1 MGLEINSSH
10 KKVNIPSH
18 ISDKFKRRL
27 AAVALG
33 SVIVVSLFSG
43 CSSNNIKEDVQ
54 SSTVSMVSDAGSD
67 VGSDDSQLDEMIEEA
82 TVDKDTV
89 VDIPDSYVSF
99 VSSACS
105 KSEGDKITVGD
116 LAKIKELTMPVIDS
130 DSSLD
135 WLNYCTNM
143 ESMMLSL
150 NCGNS
155 EIMKSVKRLDSL
167 RSLSLMTN
175 ESIEFNDDNFPFVK
189 SSKKLE
195 SIDLDGFNYEPG
207 YLESMTQLKKLTLNI
222 GDKCDL
228 DFKKLTFLDDLN
240 FGDSLPYDIAI
251 RFSSE
256 DYKTLVNNDVSIAAN
271 NPVIIDKVVEIN
283 DKLDGIVKGLGLN
296 DDSTD
301 EEKLNAILIYTLD
314 NLTYDEDVSEA
325 LVNGNAD
332 GLADEFYKEGYLYGA
347 LEMDSAICGNYSAL
361 VEALANRVKLNSHI
375 LNSNNHAWN
384 LVSVEGNN
392 YYVDATWLDGKVK
405 DKEVVSDKYDEQ
417 GRLVSRT
424 ISYDSM
430 SAQDVIKEGNG
441 TELDWYMEDPT
452 KIDDIDQKNSHV
464 AVDVPTYIEIKPI
477 NEQSD
482 SKEEASTGIVDI
494 TDNKYEV
501 KSGDNNWI
509 IAGGALVGILAAA
522 GGAVG
527 VGIHHKK
534 KKDQRRRLQQ
544 LNDMNFSSFDSYGGG
559 SSFGRRY

>member
-1 MGLEINSSH
+1 MELEINSSH

-18 ISDKFKRRL
+18 ISNKFRKRL

-54 SSTVSMVSDAGSD
+54 SSTVSMVSDAGSEN
-67 VGSDDSQLDEMIEEA
+67 SEIEEMIEES
-82 TVDKDTV
+82 TVDKDAV

-116 LAKIKELTMPVIDS
+116 LAKIKELTIPVIDS

-175 ESIEFNDDNFPFVK
+175 ESIEFNNDNFPFVK

-207 YLESMTQLKKLTLNI
+207 FLESMTQLKKLTLNI

-228 DFKKLTFLDDLN
+228 DFKRLTFLDDLN
-240 FGDSLPYDIAI
+240 FGDSLPYDIVI
-251 RFSSE
+251 GFSSE
-256 DYKTLVNNDVSIAAN
+256 DYKTLINNGVNIAAN
-271 NPVIIDKVVEIN
+271 NPVTIDKVVEIN
-283 DKLDGIVKGLGLN
+283 DKLDGIVKGLGLKS
-296 DDSTD
+296 DSTD

-314 NLTYDEDVSEA
+314 NLTYDEGVSEA

-361 VEALANRVKLNSHI
+361 VESLANRVKLNSYI
-375 LNSNNHAWN
+375 LNSNTHAWN

-424 ISYDSM
+424 ISYDSTT
-430 SAQDVIKEGNG
+430 AQDVIKEGNG
-441 TELDWYMEDPT
+441 SELDWYMEDPT
-452 KIDDIDQKNSHV
+452 KIDDIDQNNSHV

-482 SKEEASTGIVDI
+482 AKEEASTGIVDI

-534 KKDQRRRLQQ
+534 KKDQQRRLQQ

>member
-1 MGLEINSSH
+1 MELEINSSH

-18 ISDKFKRRL
+18 ISDKFRKRL

-43 CSSNNIKEDVQ
+43 CSSNNIKEAVQ
-54 SSTVSMVSDAGSD
+54 SSTVSMVSDAGSEN
-67 VGSDDSQLDEMIEEA
+67 SEIEEMIEES

-251 RFSSE
+251 GFSSE
-256 DYKTLVNNDVSIAAN
+256 DYKTLVNNGVNIAAN

-283 DKLDGIVKGLGLN
+283 DKLDGIVKGLGLKS
-296 DDSTD
+296 DSTD

-314 NLTYDEDVSEA
+314 NLTYDEGVSEA

-361 VEALANRVKLNSHI
+361 VEALANRVKLNSYI
-375 LNSNNHAWN
+375 LNSNTHAWN
-384 LVSVEGNN
+384 LVSVEGND

-424 ISYDSM
+424 ISYDSTT
-430 SAQDVIKEGNG
+430 AQDVIKEGNG
-441 TELDWYMEDPT
+441 SELDWYMEDPT

-509 IAGGALVGILAAA
+509 IAGGALVGILVAA

>member
-1 MGLEINSSH
+1 MELEINSSH

-18 ISDKFKRRL
+18 ISNKFRKRL

-54 SSTVSMVSDAGSD
+54 SSTVSMVSDAGSEN
-67 VGSDDSQLDEMIEEA
+67 SEIEEMIEES
-82 TVDKDTV
+82 TVDKDAV

-116 LAKIKELTMPVIDS
+116 LAKIKELTIPVIDS

-207 YLESMTQLKKLTLNI
+207 FLESMTQLKKLTLNI

-228 DFKKLTFLDDLN
+228 DFKRLTFLDDLN
-240 FGDSLPYDIAI
+240 FGDSLPYDIVI
-251 RFSSE
+251 GFSSE
-256 DYKTLVNNDVSIAAN
+256 DYKTLINNGVNIAAN
-271 NPVIIDKVVEIN
+271 NPVTIDKVVEIN
-283 DKLDGIVKGLGLN
+283 DKLDGIVKGLGLKS
-296 DDSTD
+296 DSTD

-314 NLTYDEDVSEA
+314 NLTYDEGVSEA

-361 VEALANRVKLNSHI
+361 VESLANRVKLNSYI
-375 LNSNNHAWN
+375 LNSNTHAWN

-424 ISYDSM
+424 ISYDSTT
-430 SAQDVIKEGNG
+430 AQDVIKEGNG
-441 TELDWYMEDPT
+441 SELDWYMEDPT

-482 SKEEASTGIVDI
+482 AKEEASTGIVDI

-534 KKDQRRRLQQ
+534 KKDQQRRLQQ

>member
-1 MGLEINSSH
+1 
-10 KKVNIPSH
+10 
-18 ISDKFKRRL
+18 
-27 AAVALG
+27 
-33 SVIVVSLFSG
+33 
-43 CSSNNIKEDVQ
+43 
-54 SSTVSMVSDAGSD
+54 
-67 VGSDDSQLDEMIEEA
+67 
-82 TVDKDTV
+82 
-89 VDIPDSYVSF
+89 
-99 VSSACS
+99 
-105 KSEGDKITVGD
+105 
-116 LAKIKELTMPVIDS
+116 
-130 DSSLD
+130 
-135 WLNYCTNM
+135 
-143 ESMMLSL
+143 
-150 NCGNS
+150 
-155 EIMKSVKRLDSL
+155 
-167 RSLSLMTN
+167 
-175 ESIEFNDDNFPFVK
+175 
-189 SSKKLE
+189 
-195 SIDLDGFNYEPG
+195 
-207 YLESMTQLKKLTLNI
+207 MTQLKKLTLNI

>member
-18 ISDKFKRRL
+18 ISDKFRKRL

-54 SSTVSMVSDAGSD
+54 SSTVSMVSDAGSEN
-67 VGSDDSQLDEMIEEA
+67 SEIEEMIEEP

-251 RFSSE
+251 GFSSE
-256 DYKTLVNNDVSIAAN
+256 DYKTLVNNGVSIAAN
-271 NPVIIDKVVEIN
+271 NPVTIDKVVEIN
-283 DKLDGIVKGLGLN
+283 DKLDGIVKGLGLKS
-296 DDSTD
+296 DSTD

-314 NLTYDEDVSEA
+314 NLTYDEGVSEA

-361 VEALANRVKLNSHI
+361 VEALANRVKLNSYI
-375 LNSNNHAWN
+375 LNSNTHAWN
-384 LVSVEGNN
+384 LVSVEGND

-424 ISYDSM
+424 ISYDSTT
-430 SAQDVIKEGNG
+430 AQDVIKEGNG
-441 TELDWYMEDPT
+441 SELDWYMEDPT

-509 IAGGALVGILAAA
+509 IAGGALVGILVAA

-544 LNDMNFSSFDSYGGG
+544 LNDMNFSSFDSYGSG

>member
-10 KKVNIPSH
+10 KKANIPSH
-18 ISDKFKRRL
+18 ISDKFKKRL

-54 SSTVSMVSDAGSD
+54 SSTVSMVSDAGSEN
-67 VGSDDSQLDEMIEEA
+67 SEIEEMIEES